1 MVKEKHNM
9 NGANTMKRAKKAWVI
24 TAKCLGI
31 LAIICTVA
39 IVSLYYLPNLPH
51 EPRPDL
57 GYIYPIR
64 NHYTVIYWT
73 GTQLC
78 ADRCLSTAAISLYC
92 ATFLMLWRIRLLPW
106 RK

>member
-1 MVKEKHNM
+1 M
-9 NGANTMKRAKKAWVI
+9 NGPNITKKNTKGWVI
-24 TAKCLGI
+24 TARCLGI
-31 LAIICTVA
+31 LAIICTVVVA
-39 IVSLYYLPNLPH
+39 SLYYLPNLPH

-73 GTQLC
+73 GAQLW

-92 ATFLMLWRIRLLPW
+92 ATFLILWRIGLLTW